1 MRGTILVAGTEG
13 PRQVDEYL
21 LARQYAIQLNVLFD
35 AVKTRSRGTKQH
47 GRDASSPILLY

>member
-35 AVKTRSRGTKQH
+35 AVKT
-47 GRDASSPILLY
+47 SS